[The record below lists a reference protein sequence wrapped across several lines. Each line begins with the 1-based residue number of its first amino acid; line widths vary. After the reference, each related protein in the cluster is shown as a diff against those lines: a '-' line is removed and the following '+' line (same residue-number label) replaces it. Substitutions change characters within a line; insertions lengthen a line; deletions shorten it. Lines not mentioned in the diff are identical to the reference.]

1 MCPRKYIKDIQQT
14 YVCGIE
20 KEHFAM
26 VDIFQGRK
34 VDPMAIEKKE
44 SALQVQYY
52 IWDGCIEAKWIEIEG
67 VYLVNPKF
75 IKLFKE
81 RHKQN

>member
-1 MCPRKYIKDIQQT
+1 MANKSQVR
-14 YVCGIE
+14 
-20 KEHFAM
+20 
-26 VDIFQGRK
+26 R
-34 VDPMAIEKKE
+34 VDPMDIEINTLKVE
-44 SALQVQYY
+44 VNYY
-52 IWDGCIEAKWIEIEG
+52 IWDGCTEVKWIEIEG